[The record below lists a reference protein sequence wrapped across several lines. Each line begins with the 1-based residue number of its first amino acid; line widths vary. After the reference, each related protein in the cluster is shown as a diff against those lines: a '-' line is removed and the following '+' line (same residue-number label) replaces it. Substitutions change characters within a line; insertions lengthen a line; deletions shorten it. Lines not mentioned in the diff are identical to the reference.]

1 MDPLVGAD
9 VLEIVDDVPTDTIS
23 VAIQTNRRLGL
34 RSKQPCLFPHPAAAA
49 ATAVG
54 LLRPNPN
61 YLSGKMA
68 DLSKITFS
76 ISISLWPKN
85 RSGPNSELRSD
96 PIASRRIAS
105 DVRRIMDFQDSDRNG
120 LESRNLFGANKL
132 IDLQD
137 SAKLVSG
144 HIVEMMTRSN
154 SYETFTPRNS
164 SHLRSK
170 NKE

>member
-49 ATAVG
+49 ATAATAVG

-76 ISISLWPKN
+76 ISISL
-85 RSGPNSELRSD
+85 
-96 PIASRRIAS
+96 
-105 DVRRIMDFQDSDRNG
+105 
-120 LESRNLFGANKL
+120 
-132 IDLQD
+132 
-137 SAKLVSG
+137 
-144 HIVEMMTRSN
+144 
-154 SYETFTPRNS
+154 
-164 SHLRSK
+164 
-170 NKE
+170 